1 MFQLNLKKLREEHKL
16 SQAKLAKILG
26 VAQSTV
32 GMWESGKNKPEYN
45 TLVKLAE
52 IFNVSTDYIVGNDR
66 PLPEGAI
73 GVKIPVLGD
82 IAAGIPIT
90 AIQDIIDYEE
100 ITEEMAAT
108 GEFFALRV
116 NGDSMEPKISKG
128 DVVIVR
134 QQSDVD
140 NGDVAVVLI
149 NGDTATLKRI
159 KKRPEGIMLVS
170 TNPNYEPMFYS
181 NREINDLPVIVLGKV
196 VELRAKF

>member
-1 MFQLNLKKLREEHKL
+1 MNRIAELRLKKGL
-16 SQAKLAKILG
+16 SQKAFGKAIGAAQNTVCNWENGNRQPDNEKLTIIA
-26 VAQSTV
+26 
-32 GMWESGKNKPEYN
+32 NY
-45 TLVKLAE
+45 
-52 IFNVSTDYIVGNDR
+52 FNVSVDYLLGNTQKNNAS
-66 PLPEGAI
+66 ENK

-134 QQSDVD
+134 QQSDCD
-140 NGDVAVVLI
+140 NGDTAVVLI